1 MIKLLKDNTT
11 NTFFT
16 RRKVYHSELE
26 YFYEDVEFE
35 SIPYLAIPAKKI
47 LCPACGK
54 ETVAEL
60 FTKEKYDDTPEERFP
75 FLPVSCG
82 LPKPEVTGN

>member
-16 RRKVYHSELE
+16 RCKVCRSELE
-26 YFYEDVEFE
+26 YSYEDVEFE
-35 SIPYLAIPAKKI
+35 SIPYLGIPTKKI

-54 ETVAEL
+54 ETNAEL
-60 FTKEKYDDTPEERFP
+60 FTKEKYDNTSEEMFP
-75 FLPVSCG
+75 FLPTSCVTA
-82 LPKPEVTGN
+82 KPEVTGN

>member
-1 MIKLLKDNTT
+1 MIKLLKDHTT

-16 RRKVYHSELE
+16 RCKVCRSELE
-26 YFYEDVEFE
+26 YSYEDVEFE

-60 FTKEKYDDTPEERFP
+60 VTKEDYDSSQDNNFP
-75 FLPVSCG
+75 FLPASCG
-82 LPKPEVTGN
+82 VPEKN